1 MSRFSV
7 TRRALGRVLLGLGL
21 GVLVSCA
28 QVAERIRPAQFQPSA
43 STPAAQALEYVA
55 AADLAL
61 ARDQLS
67 RPWRNSAVQLYRR
80 ALALDPDNTRA
91 QRGLAM
97 ADRRFVALANAAL
110 SKGNFERAY
119 KLLDRAVSLNP
130 DNRAARQLQLRLVQ
144 QEQWLLAMGQATV
157 IELDADALDERRE
170 ALAERLGQLAAELAE
185 TGERIVIYT
194 RTDAE
199 ARWVYSQIKR
209 AKPDLYVM
217 ASTGLSAS
225 PRIIRVPASV

>member
-1 MSRFSV
+1 MSR
-7 TRRALGRVLLGLGL
+7 LLVLLRAPSLLLL
-21 GVLVSCA
+21 GVWCVGLLGCA
-28 QVAERIRPAQFQPSA
+28 EVVERIRPTQFQASA
-43 STPAAQALEYVA
+43 STPEAQALEYVA

-67 RPWRNSAVQLYRR
+67 RPWRNSAVQLYQR
-80 ALALDPDNTRA
+80 ALALDPGNQRA
-91 QRGLAM
+91 ERGLAM

-130 DNRAARQLQLRLVQ
+130 DNRAARELRSRLVQ

-157 IELDADALDERRE
+157 IELDAEALGERRA